1 MGDFEKELRTSRLR
15 LREEVDTEK
24 FIENLENRII
34 QKNNRQR
41 SFIAT
46 SILVLFF
53 GLISIPNF
61 NKVDDLDVFYTEEE
75 SNYFDVNFWTIQ
87 NDSMVMDSSYFEEV
101 AYFLVEEGNIWET
114 IDFFNAISLEKE
126 ES

>member
-87 NDSMVMDSSYFEEV
+87 NDSMVMDSSFFEEV

>member
-1 MGDFEKELRTSRLR
+1 MGDFEKELRSSRLR

-61 NKVDDLDVFYTEEE
+61 NKVDNLDVFYTEEE

-114 IDFFNAISLEKE
+114 IDFFNKISLEKE

>member
-1 MGDFEKELRTSRLR
+1 MGDFEKELRSSRLR

-24 FIENLENRII
+24 FIENLENRIS

-114 IDFFNAISLEKE
+114 IDFFNEISLEKE

>member
-1 MGDFEKELRTSRLR
+1 MGDFEKKLRCSRLR
-15 LREEVDTEK
+15 LREEIDTEK
-24 FIENLENRII
+24 FIENLENRIS

-114 IDFFNAISLEKE
+114 IDFFNEISLQKE

>member
-1 MGDFEKELRTSRLR
+1 MGDFEKELRSSRLR

-24 FIENLENRII
+24 FIENLENRIS

-61 NKVDDLDVFYTEEE
+61 NKEDDLDVFYTEEE

-114 IDFFNAISLEKE
+114 IDFFNEISLQKE

>member
-1 MGDFEKELRTSRLR
+1 MGDFEKELRSSRLR

-24 FIENLENRII
+24 FIENLENRIS

-114 IDFFNAISLEKE
+114 IDFFNEISLQKE

>member
-1 MGDFEKELRTSRLR
+1 MGDFEKELRSSRLR

-114 IDFFNAISLEKE
+114 IDFFNEISLQKE

>member
-1 MGDFEKELRTSRLR
+1 VGDFEKELRFSRLR

-61 NKVDDLDVFYTEEE
+61 NKVDNLDVFYTEEE

>member
-1 MGDFEKELRTSRLR
+1 VGDFEKELRSSRLR

-53 GLISIPNF
+53 GLISIPNL
-61 NKVDDLDVFYTEEE
+61 NKEDDLDVFYTEEE

-87 NDSMVMDSSYFEEV
+87 NESMVMDSSYFEEV

-114 IDFFNAISLEKE
+114 IDFFNEISLQKE

>member
-1 MGDFEKELRTSRLR
+1 MGDFEKELRCSRLR

-53 GLISIPNF
+53 GLISILSF
-61 NKVDDLDVFYTEEE
+61 NKVDNLDVFYTEEE

-87 NDSMVMDSSYFEEV
+87 NDSMVMDSSYFLEV

-114 IDFFNAISLEKE
+114 IDFFNEISLQKE

>member
-1 MGDFEKELRTSRLR
+1 MGDFEKELRSSRLR

-61 NKVDDLDVFYTEEE
+61 NKVDDLDVFYKEEE

-114 IDFFNAISLEKE
+114 IDFFNEISLEKE

>member
-1 MGDFEKELRTSRLR
+1 MGDFEKKLRCSRLR

-24 FIENLENRII
+24 FIENLENRIS

-114 IDFFNAISLEKE
+114 IDFFNEISLQKE

>member
-61 NKVDDLDVFYTEEE
+61 NKVDNLDVFYTEEE

-114 IDFFNAISLEKE
+114 IDFFNEISLQKE

>member
-1 MGDFEKELRTSRLR
+1 VGDFEKELRSSRLR

-114 IDFFNAISLEKE
+114 IDFFNKISLEKE

>member
-1 MGDFEKELRTSRLR
+1 MGDFEKELRCSRLR

-114 IDFFNAISLEKE
+114 IDFFNEISLQKE

>member
-1 MGDFEKELRTSRLR
+1 MGDFEKELRSSRLR

-114 IDFFNAISLEKE
+114 IDFFNEISLEEE

>member
-1 MGDFEKELRTSRLR
+1 MGDFEKELRFSRLR

-61 NKVDDLDVFYTEEE
+61 NKVDDLDVFYKEEE

>member
-1 MGDFEKELRTSRLR
+1 MGDFEKELRFSRLR